1 MWKKIK
7 RILQK
12 EGGKCIVVEKDQPTY
27 MVMKIDDYEE
37 TSKNN
42 ISSEIEK
49 VNRDM
54 EELSSREKEKT
65 EVIEPDDSQEVKVED
80 LPF

>member
-1 MWKKIK
+1 
-7 RILQK
+7 
-12 EGGKCIVVEKDQPTY
+12 
-27 MVMKIDDYEE
+27 MKIDDYEE

-54 EELSSREKEKT
+54 EELSLKEKEKT
-65 EVIEPDDSQEVKVED
+65 EVIEPDNNQEVKVED